1 MSGRR
6 PRADEATFIAL
17 WQRGLKFLY
26 TRLEE
31 EAHDRLTPGQERDD
45 KYSVELKHSSIRR
58 GEYRDFLKYSETE
71 DTPC

>member
-1 MSGRR
+1 MT
-6 PRADEATFIAL
+6 PADEAFIAL
-17 WQRGLKFLY
+17 WQQGPEFLY

-31 EAHDRLTPGQERDD
+31 EARDRLMPGQEMGE